1 MAELASQLSIVP
13 RMRFSR
19 STFLRNTQPRSRG
32 AFFCAK
38 CGHGQT
44 YVQAAI
50 SRECS
55 GAHKAL
61 PISALKSAAAHND
74 VNLASGGGHGTQS
87 IEVRTRLLDGPCG
100 GGDHPGDQTVGR
112 RARLAEQV
120 GGANSGARHHLPAA
134 ILESILNARRAVRGT
149 NNAF

>member
-1 MAELASQLSIVP
+1 SPSHRGRDGRASLPAVDRTAYAVLTFDVP
-13 RMRFSR
+13 PKHSAPLTRGF
-19 STFLRNTQPRSRG
+19 FLRQ
-32 AFFCAK
+32 

-74 VNLASGGGHGTQS
+74 VNFGIRRRTWDPEYRGSHSSSGWPL
-87 IEVRTRLLDGPCG
+87 RWR
-100 GGDHPGDQTVGR
+100 
-112 RARLAEQV
+112 
-120 GGANSGARHHLPAA
+120 
-134 ILESILNARRAVRGT
+134 
-149 NNAF
+149 